1 VKFGGH
7 NDMER
12 LLILQCR
19 ITGLILMPRRGGG
32 FSQTLQYTLLLS
44 NVQALLS
51 SSRVIRLH
59 MRE

>member
-1 VKFGGH
+1 MKFGGH

-12 LLILQCR
+12 LLILQRR